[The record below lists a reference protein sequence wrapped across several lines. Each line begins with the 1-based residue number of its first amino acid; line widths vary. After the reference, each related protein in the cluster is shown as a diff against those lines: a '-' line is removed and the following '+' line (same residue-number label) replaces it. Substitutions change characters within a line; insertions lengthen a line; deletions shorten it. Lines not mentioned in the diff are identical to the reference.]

1 MDSIYKIFQDIKE
14 FFNIRLFTLNGN
26 DFTLWT
32 VFVSI
37 FFIVMLVIASGIISR
52 LLKNK
57 VLTRYKMDV
66 GLREAIGKLFKYVLI
81 FLGIIIIFSTVGVDL
96 SAFTVLLGTLG
107 VGIGFGLQNITANFV
122 SGISLLI
129 ERPVKVG
136 DRIEVGE
143 TSGDVVKIGLRA
155 TIILTNDNIAIIVPN
170 SDFITK
176 EVINWSY
183 NEKDVRLRIPVGVSY
198 ASDVRLVE
206 KLLLEVAASNADVLE
221 SPAPAVRF
229 TGLGDSALKFELRI
243 WTTSLSHRPGK
254 ITSDLYFGIFE
265 TLKNNDI
272 EIPFPQRVVHINNPG
287 RTDKSSTD

>member
-1 MDSIYKIFQDIKE
+1 
-14 FFNIRLFTLNGN
+14 
-26 DFTLWT
+26 
-32 VFVSI
+32 
-37 FFIVMLVIASGIISR
+37 MLVIASGIISR

-206 KLLLEVAASNADVLE
+206 KLLLEVAASNADVLKA
-221 SPAPAVRF
+221 PAPAVRF

-272 EIPFPQRVVHINNPG
+272 EIPFPQRVVHINNLG

>member
-206 KLLLEVAASNADVLE
+206 KLLLEVAASNADVLKA
-221 SPAPAVRF
+221 PAPAVRF

-272 EIPFPQRVVHINNPG
+272 EIPFPQRVVHINNLG

>member
-206 KLLLEVAASNADVLE
+206 KLLLEVAASNADVLKA
-221 SPAPAVRF
+221 PAPAVRF